1 MKGALS
7 MSDLLKIHEIRLQN
21 ARKIMKESGLD
32 RTQFAEKIGMSYN
45 LLSQYVGKN
54 PKKNIGDDTAEK
66 IEVAFDKPKGFLD
79 QANGL
84 DLIKNREFQVIK
96 TWDTNTPLDDDE
108 VEIPYFEDF
117 SFACG
122 SGSVGEAL
130 ESETGKL
137 RMSKSILRQLTIDKK
152 NAVATR
158 ASGDSM
164 NPTIKDGDTIHID
177 MGRKTIKDGKI
188 FAICH
193 GDLFYAKRLYNLP
206 LGGVRIV
213 SDNSAEFPEV
223 RLTAQE
229 VIDQKFEIV
238 GWIWQIASIESW

>member
-1 MKGALS
+1 MGALK
-7 MSDLLKIHEIRLQN
+7 MSDLLKIHEIRLLN
-21 ARKIMKESGLD
+21 ARKIMKDSGLD

-45 LLSQYVGKN
+45 LLSQYIGKN

-66 IEVAFDKPKGFLD
+66 IENAFSKPKGFLD
-79 QANGL
+79 QANQL
-84 DLIKNREFQVIK
+84 NSIKDQHFQIVD
-96 TWDTNTPLDDDE
+96 TWDSETPLGDDE

-122 SGSVGEAL
+122 SGSIGEAL
-130 ESETGKL
+130 ESETSKL
-137 RMSKSILRQLTIDKK
+137 RMSKSVLRNLTIDKK

-177 MGRKTIKDGKI
+177 LGRKTIKDGKI

-213 SDNSAEFPEV
+213 SDNSAEFPEM
-223 RLTAQE
+223 RITAQE
-229 VIDQKFEIV
+229 IIDQKFEII
-238 GWIWQIASIESW
+238 GWIWQISSIESW

>member
-1 MKGALS
+1 
-7 MSDLLKIHEIRLQN
+7 MSDLLKIHEIRLLN
-21 ARKIMKESGLD
+21 ARKIMKDSGLD

-45 LLSQYVGKN
+45 LLSQYIGKN

-66 IEVAFDKPKGFLD
+66 IENAFNKPKGFLD
-79 QANGL
+79 QANQFNS
-84 DLIKNREFQVIK
+84 IKDQHFQIVE
-96 TWDTNTPLDDDE
+96 TWDSEKPLSDDE

-122 SGSVGEAL
+122 SGSIGEAL
-130 ESETGKL
+130 ESETSKL
-137 RMSKSILRQLTIDKK
+137 RMSKSVLRNLTIDKK

-158 ASGDSM
+158 ASGNSM

-177 MGRKTIKDGKI
+177 LGRKTIKDGKI

-213 SDNSAEFPEV
+213 SDNSAEFPET
-223 RLTAQE
+223 RITAQE

-238 GWIWQIASIESW
+238 GWIWQISSIESW

>member
-1 MKGALS
+1 MGALK
-7 MSDLLKIHEIRLQN
+7 MSDLLKIHEIRLLN
-21 ARKIMKESGLD
+21 ARKIMKDSGLD

-45 LLSQYVGKN
+45 LLSQYIGKN

-66 IEVAFDKPKGFLD
+66 IENAFNKPKGFLD
-79 QANGL
+79 QANQFNS
-84 DLIKNREFQVIK
+84 IKDQHFQIVD
-96 TWDTNTPLDDDE
+96 TWDSETPLGDDE

-122 SGSVGEAL
+122 SGSIGEAL
-130 ESETGKL
+130 ESETSKL
-137 RMSKSILRQLTIDKK
+137 RLSKTVLRNLTIDKK

-177 MGRKTIKDGKI
+177 LGRKTIKDGKI

-213 SDNSAEFPEV
+213 SDNSAEFPEM
-223 RLTAQE
+223 RITAQE

-238 GWIWQIASIESW
+238 GWIWQISSIESW

>member
-1 MKGALS
+1 MGALK
-7 MSDLLKIHEIRLQN
+7 MSDLLKIHEIRLLN
-21 ARKIMKESGLD
+21 ARKIMKDSGLD

-45 LLSQYVGKN
+45 LLSQYIGKN

-66 IEVAFDKPKGFLD
+66 IENAFNKPKGFLD
-79 QANGL
+79 QANQFNS
-84 DLIKNREFQVIK
+84 IKDQHFQIVD
-96 TWDTNTPLDDDE
+96 TWDSETPLGDDE

-122 SGSVGEAL
+122 SGSIGEAL
-130 ESETGKL
+130 ESETSKL
-137 RMSKSILRQLTIDKK
+137 RMSKSVLRNLTIDKK

-177 MGRKTIKDGKI
+177 LGRKTIKDGKI

-213 SDNSAEFPEV
+213 SDNSAEFPEM
-223 RLTAQE
+223 RITAQE

-238 GWIWQIASIESW
+238 GWIWQISSIESW

>member
-1 MKGALS
+1 MGALK
-7 MSDLLKIHEIRLQN
+7 MSDLLKIHEIRLLN
-21 ARKIMKESGLD
+21 ARKIMKDSGLD

-45 LLSQYVGKN
+45 LLSQYIGKN

-66 IEVAFDKPKGFLD
+66 IENAFNKPKGFLD
-79 QANGL
+79 QANQFNS
-84 DLIKNREFQVIK
+84 IKDQHFQIVD
-96 TWDTNTPLDDDE
+96 TWDSETPLGDDE

-122 SGSVGEAL
+122 SGSIGEAL
-130 ESETGKL
+130 ESETSKL
-137 RMSKSILRQLTIDKK
+137 RMSKSVLRNLTIDKK

-177 MGRKTIKDGKI
+177 LGRKTIKDGKI

-213 SDNSAEFPEV
+213 SDNSAEFPEM
-223 RLTAQE
+223 RITAQE
-229 VIDQKFEIV
+229 IIDQKFEII
-238 GWIWQIASIESW
+238 GWIWQISSIESW

>member
-1 MKGALS
+1 
-7 MSDLLKIHEIRLQN
+7 MSDLLKIHEIRLLN
-21 ARKIMKESGLD
+21 ARKIMKDSGLD

-45 LLSQYVGKN
+45 LLSQYIGKN
-54 PKKNIGDDTAEK
+54 PKKNIGDDTAGK
-66 IEVAFDKPKGFLD
+66 IENAFNKPKGFLD
-79 QANGL
+79 QANHFNS
-84 DLIKNREFQVIK
+84 IKDQHFQIVD
-96 TWDTNTPLDDDE
+96 TWDSETPLNDDE

-122 SGSVGEAL
+122 SGSIGEAL
-130 ESETGKL
+130 ESETSKL
-137 RMSKSILRQLTIDKK
+137 RMSKSILRNLTIDKK

-158 ASGDSM
+158 ASGNSM

-177 MGRKTIKDGKI
+177 LGRKTIKDGKI

-213 SDNSAEFPEV
+213 SDNSDEFPEM
-223 RLTAQE
+223 RITAQE
-229 VIDQKFEIV
+229 VIDQKFEII
-238 GWIWQIASIESW
+238 GWIWQISSIESW

>member
-1 MKGALS
+1 MA
-7 MSDLLKIHEIRLQN
+7 DLLKIHEIRLLN
-21 ARKIMKESGLD
+21 ARKIMKDSGLD

-45 LLSQYVGKN
+45 LLSQYIGKN
-54 PKKNIGDDTAEK
+54 PKKNIGDDTAGK
-66 IEVAFDKPKGFLD
+66 IENAFNKPKGFLD
-79 QANGL
+79 QANHFNS
-84 DLIKNREFQVIK
+84 IKDQHFQIVD
-96 TWDTNTPLDDDE
+96 TWDSETPLNDDE

-122 SGSVGEAL
+122 SGSIGEAL
-130 ESETGKL
+130 ESETSKL
-137 RMSKSILRQLTIDKK
+137 RMSKSILRNLTIDKK

-158 ASGDSM
+158 ASGNSM

-177 MGRKTIKDGKI
+177 LGRKTIKDGKI

-213 SDNSAEFPEV
+213 SDNSDEFPEM
-223 RLTAQE
+223 RITAQE
-229 VIDQKFEIV
+229 VIDQKFEII
-238 GWIWQIASIESW
+238 GWIWQISSIESW

>member
-1 MKGALS
+1 
-7 MSDLLKIHEIRLQN
+7 MSDLLKIHEIRLLN
-21 ARKIMKESGLD
+21 ARKIMKDSGLD

-45 LLSQYVGKN
+45 LLSQYIGKN

-66 IEVAFDKPKGFLD
+66 IENAFNKPKGFLD
-79 QANGL
+79 QANQFNS
-84 DLIKNREFQVIK
+84 IKDQHFQIVD
-96 TWDTNTPLDDDE
+96 TWDSETPLGDDE

-122 SGSVGEAL
+122 SGSIGEAL
-130 ESETGKL
+130 ESETSKL
-137 RMSKSILRQLTIDKK
+137 RLSKTVLRNLTIDKK

-177 MGRKTIKDGKI
+177 LGRKTIKDGKI

-213 SDNSAEFPEV
+213 SDNSAEFPEM
-223 RLTAQE
+223 RITAQE

-238 GWIWQIASIESW
+238 GWIWQISSIESW

>member
-1 MKGALS
+1 
-7 MSDLLKIHEIRLQN
+7 MSDLLKIHEIRLLN
-21 ARKIMKESGLD
+21 ARKIMKDSGLD

-45 LLSQYVGKN
+45 LLSQYIGKN

-66 IEVAFDKPKGFLD
+66 IENAFNKPKGFLD
-79 QANGL
+79 QANQFNS
-84 DLIKNREFQVIK
+84 IKDQHFQIVD
-96 TWDTNTPLDDDE
+96 TWDSETPLGDDE

-122 SGSVGEAL
+122 SGSIGEAL
-130 ESETGKL
+130 ESETSKL
-137 RMSKSILRQLTIDKK
+137 RLSKSVLRNLTIDKK

-177 MGRKTIKDGKI
+177 LGRKTIKDGKI

-213 SDNSAEFPEV
+213 SDNSAEFPEM
-223 RLTAQE
+223 RITAQE

-238 GWIWQIASIESW
+238 GWIWQISSIESW

>member
-1 MKGALS
+1 MEVA
-7 MSDLLKIHEIRLQN
+7 
-21 ARKIMKESGLD
+21 D
-32 RTQFAEKIGMSYN
+32 RIVIKMNEHN
-45 LLSQYVGKN
+45 LSQ
-54 PKKNIGDDTAEK
+54 A
-66 IEVAFDKPKGFLD
+66 
-79 QANGL
+79 
-84 DLIKNREFQVIK
+84 DLIRGTGAGRATVSGWVNGTNKPSAKHLDALVKTLHTTVGWLLTGAKDLGQNVQVVK
-96 TWDTNTPLDDDE
+96 TWDANTPLDDDE

-130 ESETGKL
+130 ESETSKL
-137 RMSKSILRQLTIDKK
+137 RMSKSILRHLTIDKK

-213 SDNSAEFPEV
+213 SDNSAEFPEM
-223 RLTAQE
+223 RITAQE

>member
-1 MKGALS
+1 
-7 MSDLLKIHEIRLQN
+7 MSDLLKIHEIRLLN
-21 ARKIMKESGLD
+21 ARKIMKDSGLD

-45 LLSQYVGKN
+45 LLSQYIGKN

-66 IEVAFDKPKGFLD
+66 IENAFNKPKGFLD
-79 QANGL
+79 QANQFNS
-84 DLIKNREFQVIK
+84 IKDQHFQIVD
-96 TWDTNTPLDDDE
+96 TWDSETPLNDDE

-122 SGSVGEAL
+122 SGSIGEAL
-130 ESETGKL
+130 ESETNKL
-137 RMSKSILRQLTIDKK
+137 RMSKSVLRNLTIDKK

-158 ASGDSM
+158 ASGNSM

-177 MGRKTIKDGKI
+177 LGRKTIKDGKI

-213 SDNSAEFPEV
+213 SDNSAEFPEM
-223 RLTAQE
+223 RITAQE

-238 GWIWQIASIESW
+238 GWIWQISSIETW

>member
-1 MKGALS
+1 MGALK
-7 MSDLLKIHEIRLQN
+7 MSDLLKIHEIRLLN
-21 ARKIMKESGLD
+21 ARKIMKDSGLD

-45 LLSQYVGKN
+45 LLSQYIGKN

-66 IEVAFDKPKGFLD
+66 IENAFNKPKGFLD
-79 QANGL
+79 QANQFNS
-84 DLIKNREFQVIK
+84 IKDQHFQIVD
-96 TWDTNTPLDDDE
+96 TWDSETPLGDDE

-122 SGSVGEAL
+122 SGSIGEAL
-130 ESETGKL
+130 ESETSKL
-137 RMSKSILRQLTIDKK
+137 RLSKTVLRNLTIDKK

-177 MGRKTIKDGKI
+177 LGSTTITAGKI
-188 FAICH
+188 FAIGH

-213 SDNSAEFPEV
+213 SDNSAEFPEM
-223 RLTAQE
+223 RITAQE

-238 GWIWQIASIESW
+238 GWIWQISSIESW